1 MNLQIIFGRN
11 PDFSFCHANVQW
23 VTKIRIIKKKR
34 HLGLYTCLLFSESF
48 PLAFRSNRSDGR
60 ISRDNG
66 GAYSTGSNG
75 FLLTKD
81 GNTSDSSKDSDH
93 PDSTVTRM
101 SYASQVMH
109 APSLQCL
116 GAPVSTSKHR
126 VKAICPLVFLV
137 LLLY

>member
-11 PDFSFCHANVQW
+11 PDFSFCHENVQW
-23 VTKIRIIKKKR
+23 VSKIRIKKNR
-34 HLGLYTCLLFSESF
+34 GILASIPASFSLSHF
-48 PLAFRSNRSDGR
+48 PWLSGG

-81 GNTSDSSKDSDH
+81 GNTSDGSKDSDQ

-101 SYASQVMH
+101 SYASQVMR

-126 VKAICPLVFLV
+126 AKAICPLVFLV